1 MNRETCRAVMLG
13 AACGDALGAP
23 TEFLHMDGIRERF
36 GQAGIQDLSQTSGK
50 YTDDTAMLIALAE
63 GLLDARAWAEGINA
77 RPELE
82 MARPAGVM
90 PHVAKRF
97 VEWSKSDQTG
107 RAPGNTCMGG
117 CRNMAKGVSWQ
128 ESGII
133 HSKGCGGIM
142 RVAPVGL
149 LYSDAKTILE
159 IAKAQCTCTHGHPS
173 AYQAAQLG
181 ALAVHLLA
189 DLTYDP
195 ARLLDTLRVQLALL
209 PEPDPTLTD
218 LLWRVRGALDLVHID
233 EDEPHGI
240 QQRMAG
246 GPKNLGESWH
256 GDEALASALFC
267 FLLAFERGEGYV
279 ETVRYGA
286 NTDGDS
292 DSIACVSGALAG
304 AYWGLGERGVP
315 QHWIDQVEG
324 ADYLLTLADRLHVAA
339 LVEAA

>member
-36 GQAGIQDLSQTSGK
+36 GYAGIQELAQTSGL

-63 GLLDARAWAEGINA
+63 GLLDARAWADGVSS

-82 MARPAGVM
+82 MARPTGVM

-107 RAPGNTCMGG
+107 RAPGVTCMGG

-128 ESGII
+128 ESGITD
-133 HSKGCGGIM
+133 SKGCGGIM

-181 ALAVHLLA
+181 ALAVNLLS
-189 DLTYDP
+189 DPTYDP
-195 ARLLDTLRVQLALL
+195 AHLLDTLQVQLALL

-233 EDEPHGI
+233 EDTPHGI
-240 QQRMAG
+240 QQRTAC
-246 GPKNLGESWH
+246 GPKNLGEGWH
-256 GDEALASALFC
+256 GDASLASALFC
-267 FLLAFERGEGYV
+267 FLLAYERGEGYV

-292 DSIACVSGALAG
+292 DSIACIGGAFAG
-304 AYWGLGERGVP
+304 AFWGLGKRGVP
-315 QHWIDQVEG
+315 ASWIDRVENTG
-324 ADYLLTLADRLHVAA
+324 YLLTLANRLY
-339 LVEAA
+339 EARV